1 MILTFKNART
11 CKFLV
16 CSIVHLPN
24 CSLNALS
31 VSVISQASGVAVSSD
46 SKTKYEEVK
55 KEKKHRYVIY
65 HIKDEKVIEVEST
78 GKRDATYQDFLSELG
93 KFKSECRYCV
103 FDFPVSVEVT
113 GSPDTSSMS
122 VDRLILMRWCV
133 WISIQCLTKTYRR
146 SAKLPGAYK
155 LIIVRL
161 SSRTGALKPRK

>member
-1 MILTFKNART
+1 MPGPVSLNSSFA
-11 CKFLV
+11 
-16 CSIVHLPN
+16 HLPN
-24 CSLNALS
+24 RTVTASKAKCPLF
-31 VSVISQASGVAVSSD
+31 VSANRTPQASGVAVSSD

-133 WISIQCLTKTYRR
+133 PIEFFIYPNSSFIQTTF
-146 SAKLPGAYK
+146 AENE
-155 LIIVRL
+155 
-161 SSRTGALKPRK
+161 